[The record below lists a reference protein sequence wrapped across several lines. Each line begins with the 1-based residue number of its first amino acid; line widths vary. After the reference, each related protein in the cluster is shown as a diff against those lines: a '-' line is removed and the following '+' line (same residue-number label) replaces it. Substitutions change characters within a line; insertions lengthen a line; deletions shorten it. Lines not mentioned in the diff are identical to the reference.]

1 MTKQD
6 KSTSIWKSLR
16 TSTKVLLIL
25 SPVFIFTFAWALL
38 VPGSPELVDL
48 LAVVLGVAVTLL
60 LFYGLL
66 SAP

>member
-6 KSTSIWKSLR
+6 PSIWKSLR
-16 TSTKVLLIL
+16 TSTKALLIL
-25 SPVFIFTFAWALL
+25 SPVFLITLAWALA
-38 VPGSPELVDL
+38 PGSPELVDL
-48 LAVVLGVAVTLL
+48 LAAVLGVAVTLL